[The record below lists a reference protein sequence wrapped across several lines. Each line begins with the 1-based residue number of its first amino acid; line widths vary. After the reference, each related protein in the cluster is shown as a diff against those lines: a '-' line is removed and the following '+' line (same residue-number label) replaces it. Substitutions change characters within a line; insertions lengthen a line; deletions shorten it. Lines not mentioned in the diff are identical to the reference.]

1 MAVNVCYCVKLSPNK
16 KSIFGL
22 SIKSQMFYLVLF
34 AGFLAVASA
43 ADTDVSCA
51 NVRSIFEKKGMLSM
65 VDIQE
70 QPNSGKTHA
79 LNT

>member
-22 SIKSQMFYLVLF
+22 SMRSQILYLVLF

-43 ADTDVSCA
+43 ADTEVSCA
-51 NVRSIFEKKGMLSM
+51 NVRNIFEKKGMLSM

-70 QPNSGKTHA
+70 QPNSGKNHA
-79 LNT
+79 LYT